1 MKRYVAYGLLLTVSL
16 VFAVFLIVDWR
27 QYETGLEDAIK
38 PAANN
43 YENSESYVSDK
54 RMVDVIVKLT
64 AESPATFGTRLKSA
78 QRIDEKRVHVNT
90 NKLEGIIELKEIEG
104 KTLVW
109 RVLDDTSHHLIIE
122 SKNWG
127 NE

>member
-27 QYETGLEDAIK
+27 QYETGLEHAIK
-38 PAANN
+38 PAAKN
-43 YENSESYVSDK
+43 YENRKNYVSDE
-54 RMVDVIVKLT
+54 RMINVIVKLT
-64 AESPATFGTRLKSA
+64 EESPATFGTRLKSA
-78 QRIDEKRVHVNT
+78 QRIDEGRVHLNT
-90 NKLEGIIELKEIEG
+90 NKLEGIMELKDIEG

-109 RVLDDTSHHLIIE
+109 RVLDNTSNHLIIE

>member
-1 MKRYVAYGLLLTVSL
+1 MKRNVVYGLLLTVSV
-16 VFAVFLIVDWR
+16 VFAIFLIVDWR
-27 QYETGLEDAIK
+27 QYETGLEHAIK
-38 PAANN
+38 PADKN
-43 YENSESYVSDK
+43 YENSENYVSDE
-54 RMVDVIVKLT
+54 RMINVIVKLT
-64 AESPATFGTRLKSA
+64 EESPATFGTRLKSA

-90 NKLEGIIELKEIEG
+90 NKLEGIIELKDIEG

-109 RVLDDTSHHLIIE
+109 RVLDATSNHFIE

>member
-1 MKRYVAYGLLLTVSL
+1 MKRYIAYGLLLTVSL

-27 QYETGLEDAIK
+27 QYETGLEHAIK

-54 RMVDVIVKLT
+54 RMIDVIVKLT

-90 NKLEGIIELKEIEG
+90 NKLEGIIELKDIEG

-109 RVLDDTSHHLIIE
+109 RVLDNTSNHLIIE

>member
-1 MKRYVAYGLLLTVSL
+1 MKRYIAYGLLLTVSL

-27 QYETGLEDAIK
+27 QYETGLEHAIE

-54 RMVDVIVKLT
+54 RMIDVIVKLT

-78 QRIDEKRVHVNT
+78 QRIDEKSVHVNT

>member
-1 MKRYVAYGLLLTVSL
+1 MKRYIAYGLLLTVSL

-27 QYETGLEDAIK
+27 QYETGLEHAIK
-38 PAANN
+38 PADNN

-54 RMVDVIVKLT
+54 RMIDVIVKLT

-90 NKLEGIIELKEIEG
+90 NKLEGIIELKDIEG

-109 RVLDDTSHHLIIE
+109 RVLDNTSNHLIIE

>member
-27 QYETGLEDAIK
+27 QYETGLKHAIK
-38 PAANN
+38 PADKN
-43 YENSESYVSDK
+43 YENSKNYVSDK
-54 RMVDVIVKLT
+54 RMIDVIVKLT
-64 AESPATFGTRLKSA
+64 EESPATFGTRLKSA
-78 QRIDEKRVHVNT
+78 QRIDEERVHVNT
-90 NKLEGIIELKEIEG
+90 NKLEGIIELKDIEG

-109 RVLDDTSHHLIIE
+109 RVLDNTSHHLIIE
-122 SKNWG
+122 SKNWV

>member
-1 MKRYVAYGLLLTVSL
+1 MKRYIAYGLLLTVSF

-27 QYETGLEDAIK
+27 QYENGLEHAIK
-38 PAANN
+38 PADKN
-43 YENSESYVSDK
+43 YENSENYVSDK
-54 RMVDVIVKLT
+54 RMINVIVKLT
-64 AESPATFGTRLKSA
+64 EESPATFGTRLKSA
-78 QRIDEKRVHVNT
+78 QRINERRVHVNT
-90 NKLEGIIELKEIEG
+90 NKLEGIIELKDIEG

-109 RVLDDTSHHLIIE
+109 RVLDGTSNHLIME

>member
-16 VFAVFLIVDWR
+16 VFTVFLIVDWR
-27 QYETGLEDAIK
+27 QYETGLEHAIK

-43 YENSESYVSDK
+43 YENSKNYVSDE
-54 RMVDVIVKLT
+54 RMIDVIVKLT
-64 AESPATFGTRLKSA
+64 EESPATFGTRLKSA
-78 QRIDEKRVHVNT
+78 QRIDEGRVHVNT
-90 NKLEGIIELKEIEG
+90 NKLEGIIELKDIEG

-109 RVLDDTSHHLIIE
+109 RVLDNTSNHLIIE

>member
-27 QYETGLEDAIK
+27 QYETGLEHAIK
-38 PAANN
+38 PADKD
-43 YENSESYVSDK
+43 YENSENYVSDE
-54 RMVDVIVKLT
+54 RMINVIVKLT
-64 AESPATFGTRLKSA
+64 EESPATFGTRLKSA
-78 QRIDEKRVHVNT
+78 QRIDEKSVHVTT
-90 NKLEGIIELKEIEG
+90 NKLEGIIELKDIEG

-109 RVLDDTSHHLIIE
+109 RVLDDTSNHLIME

>member
-1 MKRYVAYGLLLTVSL
+1 MKRYIAYGFLLTVSL

-27 QYETGLEDAIK
+27 QYETGLEYAIK

-43 YENSESYVSDK
+43 YENGESYVSDK
-54 RMVDVIVKLT
+54 RMIDVIVKLT
-64 AESPATFGTRLKSA
+64 EESPATFGTRLKSA

-90 NKLEGIIELKEIEG
+90 NKLEGIIELKDIEG

-109 RVLDDTSHHLIIE
+109 RVLDITSTHLIIE

>member
-1 MKRYVAYGLLLTVSL
+1 MKRNVAYGLLLTVSL

-27 QYETGLEDAIK
+27 QYETELEHAIK
-38 PAANN
+38 PADKN
-43 YENSESYVSDK
+43 YENSENYVSDE
-54 RMVDVIVKLT
+54 RIINVIVKLT
-64 AESPATFGTRLKSA
+64 EESPATFGTRLKSA
-78 QRIDEKRVHVNT
+78 QRIDEKSVHVNT
-90 NKLEGIIELKEIEG
+90 NKLEGIIELKDIED

-109 RVLDDTSHHLIIE
+109 RVLDDTSNHVIIE

>member
-1 MKRYVAYGLLLTVSL
+1 MKRYIAYGFLLTVSL

-27 QYETGLEDAIK
+27 QYETGLEYAIK

-54 RMVDVIVKLT
+54 RMIDVIVKLT

>member
-16 VFAVFLIVDWR
+16 VFAIFLIVDWR
-27 QYETGLEDAIK
+27 QYETGLEQAIK
-38 PAANN
+38 PADKN
-43 YENSESYVSDK
+43 YENSKNYVSDK
-54 RMVDVIVKLT
+54 RMINVIVKLT
-64 AESPATFGTRLKSA
+64 EEGPATFGTRLKSA
-78 QRIDEKRVHVNT
+78 QRIDERRFHVNT
-90 NKLEGIIELKEIEG
+90 NKLEGIIELKDIEG

-109 RVLDDTSHHLIIE
+109 RVLDGTSNHLIME

>member
-1 MKRYVAYGLLLTVSL
+1 MKRYVAYGLLLTVSF
-16 VFAVFLIVDWR
+16 VFALFLIVDWR
-27 QYETGLEDAIK
+27 QYETGLEHAIK
-38 PAANN
+38 PADKD
-43 YENSESYVSDK
+43 YENSENYVSDE
-54 RMVDVIVKLT
+54 RMINVIVKLT
-64 AESPATFGTRLKSA
+64 EESPATFGTRLKSA

-90 NKLEGIIELKEIEG
+90 NKLEGIIELKDIEG

-109 RVLDDTSHHLIIE
+109 RVLDATSHHLIIE

>member
-1 MKRYVAYGLLLTVSL
+1 MKRYAAYGLLLTVSL

-27 QYETGLEDAIK
+27 QYETGLEHAIK
-38 PAANN
+38 PADKN
-43 YENSESYVSDK
+43 YENSKNYVSDK
-54 RMVDVIVKLT
+54 RMIDVIVKLT
-64 AESPATFGTRLKSA
+64 EESPATFGTRLKSA
-78 QRIDEKRVHVNT
+78 QRIDEERVHVNT
-90 NKLEGIIELKEIEG
+90 NKLEGIIELKDIEG

-109 RVLDDTSHHLIIE
+109 RVLDNTSHHLIIE

>member
-1 MKRYVAYGLLLTVSL
+1 MKRYVAYGLLLTVSF
-16 VFAVFLIVDWR
+16 VFALFLIVDWR
-27 QYETGLEDAIK
+27 QYETGLEHAIK
-38 PAANN
+38 PADKN
-43 YENSESYVSDK
+43 YENSENYVSDE
-54 RMVDVIVKLT
+54 RMINVIVKLT
-64 AESPATFGTRLKSA
+64 EESPATFGTRLKSA

-90 NKLEGIIELKEIEG
+90 NKLEGIIELKDIEG

-109 RVLDDTSHHLIIE
+109 RVLDATSNHLIIE

>member
-1 MKRYVAYGLLLTVSL
+1 MKRNVAYVLLLTVSL
-16 VFAVFLIVDWR
+16 VFAIFLIVDWR
-27 QYETGLEDAIK
+27 QYENGLEHAIK

-43 YENSESYVSDK
+43 YENSENYVSDK
-54 RMVDVIVKLT
+54 RTVDVIVKLT

>member
-27 QYETGLEDAIK
+27 QYETGLEHAIK
-38 PAANN
+38 PAAKN
-43 YENSESYVSDK
+43 YENSKNYVSDE
-54 RMVDVIVKLT
+54 RMINVIVKLT
-64 AESPATFGTRLKSA
+64 EESPATFGTRLKSA
-78 QRIDEKRVHVNT
+78 QRIDEGRVHVNT
-90 NKLEGIIELKEIEG
+90 NKLEGIIELKDIEG

-109 RVLDDTSHHLIIE
+109 RVLDNTSHHLIIE

>member
-1 MKRYVAYGLLLTVSL
+1 MKRYIAYGLLLTVSF

-27 QYETGLEDAIK
+27 QYENGLEHAIK
-38 PAANN
+38 PADKN
-43 YENSESYVSDK
+43 YENSENYVSDK
-54 RMVDVIVKLT
+54 RMIDVIVKLT
-64 AESPATFGTRLKSA
+64 EESPATFGTRLKSA
-78 QRIDEKRVHVNT
+78 QRINERRVHVNT
-90 NKLEGIIELKEIEG
+90 NKLEGIIELKVIEG

-109 RVLDDTSHHLIIE
+109 RVLDGTSNHLIME

>member
-1 MKRYVAYGLLLTVSL
+1 MKRNVVYGLLLTVSV
-16 VFAVFLIVDWR
+16 VFAIFLIVDWR
-27 QYETGLEDAIK
+27 QYETGLEHAIK
-38 PAANN
+38 PADKN
-43 YENSESYVSDK
+43 YENSENYVSDE
-54 RMVDVIVKLT
+54 RMINVIVKLT
-64 AESPATFGTRLKSA
+64 EESPAIFGTRLKSA

-90 NKLEGIIELKEIEG
+90 NKLEGIIELKDIEG

-109 RVLDDTSHHLIIE
+109 RVLDATSNHFIE

>member
-1 MKRYVAYGLLLTVSL
+1 MKRYIAYGLLLTVSL

-27 QYETGLEDAIK
+27 QYETGLEHAIK

-43 YENSESYVSDK
+43 YENSERYVSDK
-54 RMVDVIVKLT
+54 RMIDVIVKLT

-90 NKLEGIIELKEIEG
+90 NKLEGIIELKDIEG

-109 RVLDDTSHHLIIE
+109 RVLDNTSNHLIIE

>member
-1 MKRYVAYGLLLTVSL
+1 MKRYIAYGLLLTVSL

-27 QYETGLEDAIK
+27 QYETGLEHAIK
-38 PAANN
+38 PADNN
-43 YENSESYVSDK
+43 YENSESYVSDR
-54 RMVDVIVKLT
+54 RMIDVIVKLT

-90 NKLEGIIELKEIEG
+90 NKLEGIIELKDIEG

-109 RVLDDTSHHLIIE
+109 RVLDNTSNHLIIE

>member
-1 MKRYVAYGLLLTVSL
+1 MKRYVAYGLLLTVSF
-16 VFAVFLIVDWR
+16 VFAIFLIVDWR
-27 QYETGLEDAIK
+27 QYETGLEHAIK
-38 PAANN
+38 PADKN
-43 YENSESYVSDK
+43 YENSENYVSDE
-54 RMVDVIVKLT
+54 RMINVIVKLT
-64 AESPATFGTRLKSA
+64 EESPATFGTRLKSA

-90 NKLEGIIELKEIEG
+90 NKLEGIIELKDIEG

-109 RVLDDTSHHLIIE
+109 RVLDATSTHLIIE

>member
-16 VFAVFLIVDWR
+16 VFALFLIVDWR
-27 QYETGLEDAIK
+27 QYETGLEHAIK
-38 PAANN
+38 PADKN
-43 YENSESYVSDK
+43 YENSKNYVSDE
-54 RMVDVIVKLT
+54 RMINVIVKLT
-64 AESPATFGTRLKSA
+64 EESPATFGTRLKSA

-90 NKLEGIIELKEIEG
+90 NKLEGIIELKDIEG

-109 RVLDDTSHHLIIE
+109 RVLDATSHHLIIE